1 MTVARRDLSFALLL
15 SFASFALSLAALPP
29 SFAFWDTGELQTVAA
44 ILGIAHPPACPAF
57 VLLGWLFAH
66 GLPFGDPAWRVN
78 AMSAAAIAT
87 AVGVLYATARSLG
100 TSALVAV
107 LCAAGFATASV
118 TLKDATRAEIQTL
131 ELALRVAAIA
141 FALRYH
147 ARGRR
152 RDLFA
157 AAFALGLAGATHG
170 IALLLVP
177 SLALLVLARA
187 RGLRPVD
194 LALVAGGIA
203 LGLLPYAYL
212 PLRSAYVAAHGLDP
226 TVGLG
231 LPPGL
236 PFWNYDDPHTWPN
249 FVRVVTG
256 ADFDVHSGFAGF
268 LDLRAYDAY
277 ALALDRNVAAAYGV
291 PGAIV
296 AAIGL
301 VVLVVRRPV
310 PGIALALAALL
321 PVPYTQSYN
330 ELQDPSRY
338 YLLSLWCAAIA
349 IGAAFAYLSELF
361 GFARGPGRFALALGL
376 AASFAA
382 ATPDRFAIFGQRD
395 DYSAPRYVADVLGST
410 PSDAIVVAEWAYA
423 TPLAYAAY
431 VQHRIG
437 DRVVVSAS
445 PQQFARFYPAWLRTR
460 PVYVVSFDDDLRL
473 PGFAVQRVITG
484 YYYEYRL
491 APAPAAAGR

>member
-170 IALLLVP
+170 IA
-177 SLALLVLARA
+177 RA
-187 RGLRPVD
+187 AD
-194 LALVAGGIA
+194 MIA
-203 LGLLPYAYL
+203 LGPAI
-212 PLRSAYVAAHGLDP
+212 AEVFA
-226 TVGLG
+226 VG
-231 LPPGL
+231 
-236 PFWNYDDPHTWPN
+236 T
-249 FVRVVTG
+249 
-256 ADFDVHSGFAGF
+256 
-268 LDLRAYDAY
+268 
-277 ALALDRNVAAAYGV
+277 
-291 PGAIV
+291 
-296 AAIGL
+296 
-301 VVLVVRRPV
+301 
-310 PGIALALAALL
+310 
-321 PVPYTQSYN
+321 
-330 ELQDPSRY
+330 LQD
-338 YLLSLWCAAIA
+338 
-349 IGAAFAYLSELF
+349 
-361 GFARGPGRFALALGL
+361 
-376 AASFAA
+376 
-382 ATPDRFAIFGQRD
+382 
-395 DYSAPRYVADVLGST
+395 
-410 PSDAIVVAEWAYA
+410 
-423 TPLAYAAY
+423 
-431 VQHRIG
+431 
-437 DRVVVSAS
+437 
-445 PQQFARFYPAWLRTR
+445 
-460 PVYVVSFDDDLRL
+460 
-473 PGFAVQRVITG
+473 
-484 YYYEYRL
+484 
-491 APAPAAAGR
+491 